1 MTLSKS
7 ILLNDKRILAVDD
20 EPDVLAIIQDE
31 IMEACPDTHID
42 TASDYE
48 SAFQLLKSKEY
59 DVVILDIMGVRGF
72 DLLEIAVSRNFKTAM
87 LTVHALSAE
96 ALARSNRTGARSYLP
111 KEKLGQLVPFLED
124 LFKYDHKAGW
134 ERVIEKL
141 GDIFDVHFES
151 EWRRK
156 MVLDYLNKR
165 ED

>member
-7 ILLNDKRILAVDD
+7 ILNGKRILAVDD
-20 EPDVLAIIQDE
+20 EPDVLTIIQDE
-31 IMEACPDTHID
+31 IMDVCPDAHID

-48 SAFQLLKSKEY
+48 SASQLLKSKEY

-72 DLLEIAVSRNFKTAM
+72 DLLEIAVSHNFKTTM
-87 LTVHALSAE
+87 LTGRALSAE
-96 ALARSNRTGARSYLP
+96 ALTRSYRAGARSYLP

-156 MVLDYLNKR
+156 LVLDHLNKK